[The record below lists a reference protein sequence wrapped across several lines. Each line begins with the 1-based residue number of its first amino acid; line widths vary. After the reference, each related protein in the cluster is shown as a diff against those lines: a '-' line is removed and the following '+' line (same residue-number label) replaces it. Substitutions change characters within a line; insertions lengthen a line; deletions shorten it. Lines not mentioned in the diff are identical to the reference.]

1 MTQKKILA
9 VASIGGHWVQ
19 LLRIT
24 HPLEE
29 RYEVVYMSTHP
40 KCKSMVGNCRFH
52 TMMDFSRWNAWKMLP
67 ASFNIL
73 GILLKERPAAI
84 VTTGAAP
91 GLLTIILGRMGRL
104 CSQCTN
110 HEHLWKISTQIRN
123 PRVHPV
129 AGSCYCSSALCRK
142 YFR

>member
-73 GILLKERPAAI
+73 GSCSKND
-84 VTTGAAP
+84 
-91 GLLTIILGRMGRL
+91 RL
-104 CSQCTN
+104 PSSQQVRLRDC
-110 HEHLWKISTQIRN
+110 L
-123 PRVHPV
+123 P
-129 AGSCYCSSALCRK
+129 L
-142 YFR
+142 F

>member
-52 TMMDFSRWNAWKMLP
+52 TMMDFSFLQYSGDP
-67 ASFNIL
+67 AQ
-73 GILLKERPAAI
+73 R
-84 VTTGAAP
+84 TTGCHRHNRCGSGTAYHYFRQNDRYQDH
-91 GLLTIILGRMGRL
+91 LGRL